1 MNLKKKI
8 LYIFLV
14 VLMFL
19 VSINSYSYASQAK
32 WDYL

>member
-8 LYIFLV
+8 LYI
-14 VLMFL
+14 LMFL
-19 VSINSYSYASQAK
+19 VSINSYTYVSQAK